1 MVFSQ
6 DTRLPY
12 TFELNQNYVLE
23 LLNDMGWY
31 EQEDDDK
38 LDFNLNCYCLQI
50 ENDYLN
56 YYCSKQYPH
65 KFEEWFLVNYDN
77 YEECDKLNMKRVE
90 EETESEEEEELNTLE
105 EALGENYCSHG
116 RH

>member
-12 TFELNQNYVLE
+12 TFEINQNYVLE
-23 LLNDMGWY
+23 LLNDLGWY

-38 LDFNLNCYCLQI
+38 LDFNLNQYCLQI
-50 ENDYLN
+50 ENGYLN
-56 YYCSKQYPH
+56 YYCVKQYPN
-65 KFEEWFLVNYDN
+65 KFEEWFLDNYNN
-77 YEECDKLNMKRVE
+77 YEEWDELNLKQ
-90 EETESEEEEELNTLE
+90 EEEEEEVTLDNV
-105 EALGENYCSHG
+105 LGDAYDAHG